1 MLLKSIEIQ
10 GFKSFAD
17 KTVLRFGQGLTAVV
31 GPNGSGK
38 SNISDAVRWVLGEQS
53 TKNLR
58 GQAMEDV
65 IFNGTA
71 AHKAGGYAE
80 VTLNIDNTDRSL
92 KFDDDTVSVTR
103 RYYRSHESEYLINRV
118 AVRLKDVHEL
128 FMDTGLGRDG
138 YSMVGQGK
146 IDSIVHSRSGERRD
160 IFEEASGI
168 SRYRYKKIEAERKLE
183 AAEENLVRLRDI
195 MGELESRVG
204 PLKEQSEKAQKFLIL
219 AEEKKKL
226 EIGLWLYSLNASGD
240 ALKKHE
246 QKLTLAKANY
256 AEIERELARIESETE
271 TGSETVNELA
281 VKIDE
286 IHRSVSAAEED
297 IIRIQGEQA
306 VINNTI
312 ENQQRQIER
321 LKNEIAELSGSGNED
336 SLEMQSREALI
347 AEKNSYLD
355 ALKAEADAVNAQL
368 TGLITD
374 SENISRQIE
383 EKVKMLN
390 RLSLEQSECTVAQVT
405 AESSVAELESRCAT
419 LEGDIAART
428 ADTDKMQQE
437 WDEYKNDLD
446 LLIAKETECKNTIDG
461 YEMRYNS
468 RKEAAEK
475 AKEKV
480 ESLKGEIESKV
491 HRAGILEDLEKSMEG
506 FTYSVKEVMK
516 WADAGTLR
524 GIHGPVSRIIKVP
537 NKYGVAIET
546 ALGATLQHIVVD
558 SEADAKRAINMLK
571 SADKGR
577 ATFLPITSVKGKGIE
592 EKGVDDCFGF
602 VGFATEL
609 IEYDKKYHEIMM
621 SLIGK
626 TVVCDDIDSAVAISK
641 KYGYKFKAVT
651 LDGQVV
657 NAGGS
662 LTGGSLV
669 KNAGLLSRKATIKQ
683 LLEQAEKQKE
693 QLERAKLEC
702 DMAEASAAEAEAQ
715 VLGVKSELQTV
726 NEDKIRVL
734 AEIRRVEEIKNAADA
749 ITLEMSAELKNARE
763 RIQALKAGAK
773 DALARFEAI
782 EKDKAAAERE
792 IDEMSGGRETANI
805 ERQEI
810 SNRLTEFKLKIIE
823 TEKDVESLV
832 QAAQMLKASA
842 EMRAERIKALEDQIA
857 AEQAEIDANTA
868 KLAEADT
875 AIAALRALSAER
887 KSRAMQMTKERD
899 DITLRSGELRK
910 TEREKL
916 AQKEIVA
923 GEVARLTERG
933 ESMLKEYDE
942 MTARM
947 FDEYGLTRTEAEE
960 ICEPCEKPGEAR
972 KSLSEV
978 KSKIKGLGNVN
989 VAAIEEYKE
998 VGERYEFMSVQI
1010 ADVEKSR
1017 AELYKLIGSLT
1028 DTMKEMFVEG
1038 FDKINNNFKTIF
1050 TSLFGGGS
1058 AELVLTEPENILTS
1072 GIDIKAKLPGKN
1084 VPSLDGLSGGEKAL
1098 VAIAIYFS
1106 AMKVNAPAFCILDE
1120 IDTAL
1125 DEANVSLVAEYIK
1138 NSGIPTQFICITH
1151 RRGTMEASDML
1162 YGVTMQEQG
1171 ISKLLELNMAELE
1184 RKLLGVV
1191 K

>member
-71 AHKAGGYAE
+71 SHKAGGYAE

-118 AVRLKDVHEL
+118 SVRLKDVHEL

-168 SRYRYKKIEAERKLE
+168 SRYRYRKIEAERKLE

-204 PLKEQSEKAQKFLIL
+204 PLKEQSEKAQKFLVL
-219 AEEKKKL
+219 AEDKKKL

-240 ALKKHE
+240 ALKRHE
-246 QKLTLAKANY
+246 QKLTIAKANY
-256 AEIERELARIESETE
+256 AEIERELARIEAETE
-271 TGSETVNELA
+271 TGSESVNEMT

-286 IHRSVSAAEED
+286 IHRSISANEED
-297 IIRIQGEQA
+297 IIRIEGEQA
-306 VINNTI
+306 VIRNTI
-312 ENQQRQIER
+312 ENEERQIER
-321 LKNEIAELSGSGNED
+321 LSAEIAELSGSGDAD
-336 SLEMQSREALI
+336 SLEIKNREALI
-347 AEKNSYLD
+347 DEKNSYLQ
-355 ALKAEADAVNAQL
+355 ALKAEAEAVNAQL

-390 RLSLEQSECTVAQVT
+390 RLSLEQSECTVEQVT
-405 AESSVAELESRCAT
+405 AKSSVSELSDRCNT
-419 LEGDIAART
+419 LEADLAQKAEDTARLQ
-428 ADTDKMQQE
+428 KE
-437 WDEYKNDLD
+437 WDEYKGDLD
-446 LLIAKETECKNTIDG
+446 ILDQKETECRNTIDG

-468 RKEAAEK
+468 RKETADK

-480 ESLKGEIESKV
+480 ETLKSDIEGKL

-516 WADAGTLR
+516 WSDAGTLR
-524 GIHGPVSRIIKVP
+524 GIHGPVSRLIKVP

-546 ALGATLQHIVVD
+546 ALGANLQHIVVET
-558 SEADAKRAINMLK
+558 EADAKRAINMLK
-571 SADKGR
+571 NSDKGR
-577 ATFLPITSVKGKGIE
+577 ATFLPVSSVKGKGIE
-592 EKGVDDCFGF
+592 EKGVEDCFGF

-626 TVVCDDIDSAVAISK
+626 TVVAEDIDAAVAISK
-641 KYGYKFKAVT
+641 KYGYKFKTVT

-669 KNAGLLSRKATIKQ
+669 KNAGLLSRKSTIKQ
-683 LLEQAEKQKE
+683 LKDQAEKQQE
-693 QLERAKLEC
+693 QLERAKIELE
-702 DMAEASAAEAEAQ
+702 MAVSSAAEAEAQ
-715 VLGVKSELQTV
+715 VVSVKSELQTV
-726 NEDKIRVL
+726 NEDRIRVL
-734 AEIRRVEEIKNAADA
+734 AKIKRVEEMKNSADTA
-749 ITLEMSAELKNARE
+749 MKEVESELSNAKE
-763 RIQALKAGAK
+763 RIEKLTLSAQGASQ
-773 DALARFEAI
+773 RFEAI
-782 EKDKAAAERE
+782 EKEKTAVERE
-792 IDEMSGGRETANI
+792 IDEMSGGRENANI

-823 TEKDVESLV
+823 TEKDLESLV
-832 QAAQMLKASA
+832 AAAQMLQASA
-842 EMRAERIKALEDQIA
+842 EMREERIKALQAQIA
-857 AEQAEIDANTA
+857 AEQAEIDANSGKITE
-868 KLAEADT
+868 AEA
-875 AIAALRALSAER
+875 AVGVLRALSLER
-887 KSRAMQMTKERD
+887 KQTAMRLTKERD
-899 DITLRSGELRK
+899 DITLRSGELRRS
-910 TEREKL
+910 EREKL
-916 AQKEIVA
+916 SEKEIVA

-933 ESMLKEYDE
+933 EAMLREYDE

-947 FDEYGLTRTEAEE
+947 FDEYGLTRNEAEAVSG
-960 ICEPCEKPGEAR
+960 PCEKPTEAR
-972 KSLSEV
+972 KELSEV
-978 KSKIKGLGNVN
+978 KGKIKALGSVN
-989 VAAIEEYKE
+989 VGAIEEYKE
-998 VGERYEFMSVQI
+998 VGQRYEFMSAQI
-1010 ADVEKSR
+1010 SDVEKSR
-1017 AELYKLIGSLT
+1017 AELYKLIGTLT
-1028 DTMKEMFVEG
+1028 DTMKDMFMEG
-1038 FDKINNNFKTIF
+1038 FNKINDNFKTIF

-1058 AELVLTEPENILTS
+1058 AELVLTEPENILQS

-1125 DEANVSLVAEYIK
+1125 DEANVNLVAEYIK